1 MGLGNDKRAAKVNR
15 HGLTLKIQSETVHT
29 TIREPIDTFRP

>member
-15 HGLTLKIQSETVHT
+15 HESTLKVQSETFRT
-29 TIREPIDTFRP
+29 TIRKPIDTFRP